1 MPQKLKCDLALE
13 MDFFLL
19 SMLPQKPSFFVPF
32 AITMKSVAHILRSLE
47 FQTIKAHLKVE
58 TKTLSFAV
66 SKPMELFGRN
76 TFVRTACYIEL
87 FET

>member
-1 MPQKLKCDLALE
+1 
-13 MDFFLL
+13 
-19 SMLPQKPSFFVPF
+19 MLPQKPSFLFPF

-66 SKPMELFGRN
+66 SKPMDSLVETLSSGQLDISSYLKLN
-76 TFVRTACYIEL
+76 TSVLRL
-87 FET
+87 

>member
-13 MDFFLL
+13 MDFFPFVDATTEAKFFLL
-19 SMLPQKPSFFVPF
+19 PF
-32 AITMKSVAHILRSLE
+32 AITMKSVAQILRSLE

-66 SKPMELFGRN
+66 SKPME
-76 TFVRTACYIEL
+76 
-87 FET
+87 